1 MDFKYREYINK
12 KKQFEEGETMEKKL
26 THFRIGQIV
35 NTQGLKGEVR
45 VYPYVDDINRFDDL
59 ESFYLDK
66 NFDKEYEVERV
77 RYKGNMVIM
86 KIKGIDTVEL
96 AERLKT
102 KNLYISREDSV
113 DLDEDEFFIADLIGL
128 DVFTV
133 DGDKVGTLKDVLQYS
148 ANDVYVVKGDND
160 KEYLIPSTLKFVPEI
175 NLNENKMIIDPIKG
189 MLD

>member
-1 MDFKYREYINK
+1 
-12 KKQFEEGETMEKKL
+12 MEKL
-26 THFRIGQIV
+26 THFKIGQIV

-45 VYPYVDDINRFDDL
+45 VYPFTDDIYRFDDL
-59 ESFYLDK
+59 EEFYLGKDLETK
-66 NFDKEYEVERV
+66 WEVERV

-86 KIKGIDTVEL
+86 KIKGVDSVEM

-102 KNLYISREDSV
+102 KNLYVSRENSV

-133 DGDKVGTLKDVLQYS
+133 AGEKVGTLKDVLQYS

-175 NLNENKMIIDPIKG
+175 NIEEKKMIIDPIKG

>member
-1 MDFKYREYINK
+1 MKE
-12 KKQFEEGETMEKKL
+12 KL

-45 VYPYVDDINRFDDL
+45 GYPYVDDINRFDEL
-59 ESFYLDK
+59 ENFYLDK
-66 NFDKEYEVERV
+66 NFNQEFEVERV

-86 KIKGIDTVEL
+86 KIKGVDSVEM

-102 KNLYISREDSV
+102 KNLYVSRENSV

-133 DGDKVGTLKDVLQYS
+133 AGEKVGTLKDVLQYS

-175 NLNENKMIIDPIKG
+175 NIEEKKMIIDPIKG

>member
-1 MDFKYREYINK
+1 MKE
-12 KKQFEEGETMEKKL
+12 KL

-45 VYPYVDDINRFDDL
+45 VNPYVDDINRFDEL
-59 ESFYLDK
+59 ENFYLDK
-66 NFDKEYEVERV
+66 NFNQEFEVERV

-86 KIKGIDTVEL
+86 KIKGVDSVEM

-102 KNLYISREDSV
+102 KNLYVSRENSV

-133 DGDKVGTLKDVLQYS
+133 AGEKVGTLKDVLQYS

-175 NLNENKMIIDPIKG
+175 NIEEKKMIIDPIKG

>member
-1 MDFKYREYINK
+1 MKE
-12 KKQFEEGETMEKKL
+12 KL

-45 VYPYVDDINRFDDL
+45 VYPYVDDINRFDEL
-59 ESFYLDK
+59 ENFYLDK
-66 NFDKEYEVERV
+66 NFNQEFEVERV

-86 KIKGIDTVEL
+86 KIKGVDSVEM

-102 KNLYISREDSV
+102 KNLYVSRENSV

-133 DGDKVGTLKDVLQYS
+133 AGEKVGTLKDVLQYS

-160 KEYLIPSTLKFVPEI
+160 KEYLIPSILKFVPEI
-175 NLNENKMIIDPIKG
+175 NIEEKKMIIDPIKG

>member
-1 MDFKYREYINK
+1 MKE
-12 KKQFEEGETMEKKL
+12 KL

-45 VYPYVDDINRFDDL
+45 VYPYVDDINRFDEL
-59 ESFYLDK
+59 ENFYLDK
-66 NFDKEYEVERV
+66 NFNQEFEVERV

-86 KIKGIDTVEL
+86 KIKGVDSVEM

-102 KNLYISREDSV
+102 KNLYVSRENSV
-113 DLDEDEFFIADLIGL
+113 DLDEDEFFIADLIE
-128 DVFTV
+128 
-133 DGDKVGTLKDVLQYS
+133 KVGTLKDVLQYS

-175 NLNENKMIIDPIKG
+175 NIEEKKMIIDPIKG

>member
-1 MDFKYREYINK
+1 
-12 KKQFEEGETMEKKL
+12 MENKL
-26 THFRIGQIV
+26 THFKIGQIV
-35 NTQGLKGEVR
+35 KTQGLKGEVR
-45 VYPYVDDINRFDDL
+45 VYSTTDDIYRFDDL
-59 ESFYLDK
+59 EEFYLGKDLETK
-66 NFDKEYEVERV
+66 WEVERV

-86 KIKGIDTVEL
+86 KIKGVDSVEM

-102 KNLYISREDSV
+102 KNLYVSRENSV

-133 DGDKVGTLKDVLQYS
+133 AWEKEGTLKDVLQYS

-175 NLNENKMIIDPIKG
+175 NIEEKKMIIDPIKG

>member
-1 MDFKYREYINK
+1 MKE
-12 KKQFEEGETMEKKL
+12 KL

-45 VYPYVDDINRFDDL
+45 VYPYVDDINRFDEL
-59 ESFYLDK
+59 ENFYLDK
-66 NFDKEYEVERV
+66 NFNQEFEVERV

-86 KIKGIDTVEL
+86 KIKGVDSVEM

-102 KNLYISREDSV
+102 KNLYVSRENSV

-133 DGDKVGTLKDVLQYS
+133 AGEKVGTLKDVLQYS

-175 NLNENKMIIDPIKG
+175 NIEEKKMIIYPIKG

>member
-1 MDFKYREYINK
+1 MKE
-12 KKQFEEGETMEKKL
+12 KL

-45 VYPYVDDINRFDDL
+45 VYPYVDDINRFDEL
-59 ESFYLDK
+59 ENFYLDK
-66 NFDKEYEVERV
+66 NFNQEFEVERV

-86 KIKGIDTVEL
+86 KIKGVDSVEM

-102 KNLYISREDSV
+102 KNLYVSRENSV

-133 DGDKVGTLKDVLQYS
+133 AWEKVGTLKDVLQYS

-175 NLNENKMIIDPIKG
+175 NIEEKKMIIDPIKG

>member
-1 MDFKYREYINK
+1 MKE
-12 KKQFEEGETMEKKL
+12 KL

-45 VYPYVDDINRFDDL
+45 VYPYVDDINRFDEL
-59 ESFYLDK
+59 ENFYLDK
-66 NFDKEYEVERV
+66 NFNQEFEVERV

-86 KIKGIDTVEL
+86 KIKGVDSVEM

-102 KNLYISREDSV
+102 KNLYVSRENSV

-133 DGDKVGTLKDVLQYS
+133 AGDILIDTTAKYFAQYAFHACRQTKFALATLG
-148 ANDVYVVKGDND
+148 NDAGMYGGACS
-160 KEYLIPSTLKFVPEI
+160 I
-175 NLNENKMIIDPIKG
+175 LNQ
-189 MLD
+189 

>member
-1 MDFKYREYINK
+1 MKE
-12 KKQFEEGETMEKKL
+12 KL

-59 ESFYLDK
+59 ESFYLNK
-66 NFDKEYEVERV
+66 NFNEEFEVERV

-86 KIKGIDTVEL
+86 KIKGIDSVEL
-96 AERLKT
+96 AEKLKT
-102 KNLYISREDSV
+102 KNLYIPRENSV

-128 DVFTV
+128 EVFTV
-133 DGDKVGTLKDVLQYS
+133 AGDKVGVLKDVLQYS

-160 KEYLIPSTLKFVPEI
+160 KEYLIPSTMKFVPEI
-175 NLNENKMIIDPIKG
+175 NLEDKKMIIDPIKG

>member
-1 MDFKYREYINK
+1 MKE
-12 KKQFEEGETMEKKL
+12 KL

-45 VYPYVDDINRFDDL
+45 VYTYVDDINRFDEL
-59 ESFYLDK
+59 ENFYLDK
-66 NFDKEYEVERV
+66 NFNQEFEVERV

-86 KIKGIDTVEL
+86 KIKGVDSVEM

-102 KNLYISREDSV
+102 KNLYVSRENSV

-133 DGDKVGTLKDVLQYS
+133 AGEKVGTLKDVLQYS

-175 NLNENKMIIDPIKG
+175 NIEEKKMIIDPIKG

>member
-1 MDFKYREYINK
+1 MKE
-12 KKQFEEGETMEKKL
+12 KL

-45 VYPYVDDINRFDDL
+45 VYPYVDDINRFDEL
-59 ESFYLDK
+59 ENFYLDK
-66 NFDKEYEVERV
+66 NFNQEFEVERV

-86 KIKGIDTVEL
+86 KIKGVDSVEM

-102 KNLYISREDSV
+102 KNLYVSRENSV

-133 DGDKVGTLKDVLQYS
+133 AGEKVGTLKDVLQYS
-148 ANDVYVVKGDND
+148 ANDVYVVKWDND

-175 NLNENKMIIDPIKG
+175 NIEEKKMIIDPIKG

>member
-1 MDFKYREYINK
+1 MKE
-12 KKQFEEGETMEKKL
+12 KL

-59 ESFYLDK
+59 ESFYLNK
-66 NFDKEYEVERV
+66 NFNEEFEVERV

-86 KIKGIDTVEL
+86 KIKGVDSVEM

-102 KNLYISREDSV
+102 KNLYVSRENSV

-133 DGDKVGTLKDVLQYS
+133 AGEKVGILKDVLQYS

-160 KEYLIPSTLKFVPEI
+160 KEYLIPSTMKFVPEI
-175 NLNENKMIIDPIKG
+175 NLEDKKMIIDPIKG

>member
-1 MDFKYREYINK
+1 MKE
-12 KKQFEEGETMEKKL
+12 KL

-45 VYPYVDDINRFDDL
+45 VYPYVDDINRFDEL
-59 ESFYLDK
+59 ENFYLDK
-66 NFDKEYEVERV
+66 NFNQEFEVERV

-86 KIKGIDTVEL
+86 KIKGVDSVEM

-102 KNLYISREDSV
+102 KNLYVSRENSV

-133 DGDKVGTLKDVLQYS
+133 AGEKVGTLKDVLQYS

-175 NLNENKMIIDPIKG
+175 NIEEKKRIRDPIKG

>member
-1 MDFKYREYINK
+1 MKE
-12 KKQFEEGETMEKKL
+12 KL

-45 VYPYVDDINRFDDL
+45 VYPYVDDINRFDEL
-59 ESFYLDK
+59 ENFYLDK
-66 NFDKEYEVERV
+66 NFNQEFEVERV

-86 KIKGIDTVEL
+86 KIKGVDSVEM

-102 KNLYISREDSV
+102 KNLYVSRENSV

-133 DGDKVGTLKDVLQYS
+133 AGEKVGTLKDVLQYS

-160 KEYLIPSTLKFVPEI
+160 KEYLIQSTLKFVPEI
-175 NLNENKMIIDPIKG
+175 NIEEKKMIIDPIKG